1 MPYNTR
7 GQSMLGTGA
16 LTPALVSPVAKFT
29 FSNLTTSLTKPSH
42 AKISLKR
49 DSDEKK
55 RKKVRFG
62 GIFRTDLVSVIS
74 VKQVRVLS
82 VSTTP
87 DVPPRGA
94 DAQPPVLALQPPP
107 GVPAAPGRRA
117 PHLPLPRH
125 LRPRA
130 LAHGTR
136 LPRPLIAAGLH
147 YHLRVPAAARCFR
160 VHEEEGCEF

>member
-1 MPYNTR
+1 MPRYFSLDICSCTMPYNTR

-62 GIFRTDLVSVIS
+62 GIFRTDLVSIIS
-74 VKQVRVLS
+74 VKQVRVLN

-94 DAQPPVLALQPPP
+94 DA
-107 GVPAAPGRRA
+107 
-117 PHLPLPRH
+117 
-125 LRPRA
+125 
-130 LAHGTR
+130 
-136 LPRPLIAAGLH
+136 
-147 YHLRVPAAARCFR
+147 
-160 VHEEEGCEF
+160 

>member
-1 MPYNTR
+1 MQKKTVSTKCPIIVRYHDICSCTMPYNTR

-55 RKKVRFG
+55 RKRVRFG
-62 GIFRTDLVSVIS
+62 GIFRSDLVSVIS
-74 VKQVRVLS
+74 CVVKQVHVLS
-82 VSTTP
+82 VDPTP

-94 DAQPPVLALQPPP
+94 DA
-107 GVPAAPGRRA
+107 
-117 PHLPLPRH
+117 
-125 LRPRA
+125 
-130 LAHGTR
+130 
-136 LPRPLIAAGLH
+136 
-147 YHLRVPAAARCFR
+147 
-160 VHEEEGCEF
+160 